1 MLNVNYVD
9 LRGFAM
15 KITDVRMYLLESP
28 LQRPF
33 AYSRG
38 WVDRR
43 SVVLV
48 EISTDSDLTGWG
60 EAFGP
65 GRMAIGALKL
75 VRPLLIG
82 ADPLAIEKI
91 WDDLYGRFR
100 DHGSKGPLIDALS
113 AIDIALWDIKGK
125 HFKLPVHR
133 LMGGPLRTSVPA
145 YASGLFRYRD
155 GDIETNLVKEA
166 ERHLARGFRA
176 MKMKVG
182 FGVDADVRAVKAV
195 RKTIGPDVS
204 LMIDANGAYDAVNAI
219 RLAHRIDDCDVAWF
233 EEPVPPEDIE
243 GYLEVKARQPI
254 PVAGGEA
261 EFTRFGFR
269 DILARRAMDIIQP
282 DICAAGGFSECK
294 KIVDM
299 AHAFGVRCSPHTWGT
314 AIAISASLHLLAMLP
329 NTTSALYP
337 IPPLLEWD
345 CTEHGIRDALLTDAL
360 RPVDGVAQIPE
371 APGLGVDIDREVV
384 RKFEVQ

>member
-1 MLNVNYVD
+1 
-9 LRGFAM
+9 
-15 KITDVRMYLLESP
+15 
-28 LQRPF
+28 
-33 AYSRG
+33 
-38 WVDRR
+38 
-43 SVVLV
+43 
-48 EISTDSDLTGWG
+48 
-60 EAFGP
+60 
-65 GRMAIGALKL
+65 
-75 VRPLLIG
+75 
-82 ADPLAIEKI
+82 
-91 WDDLYGRFR
+91 
-100 DHGSKGPLIDALS
+100 
-113 AIDIALWDIKGK
+113 
-125 HFKLPVHR
+125 
-133 LMGGPLRTSVPA
+133 
-145 YASGLFRYRD
+145 
-155 GDIETNLVKEA
+155 
-166 ERHLARGFRA
+166 
-176 MKMKVG
+176 
-182 FGVDADVRAVKAV
+182 
-195 RKTIGPDVS
+195 
-204 LMIDANGAYDAVNAI
+204 MIDANGAYDAVNAI

>member
-1 MLNVNYVD
+1 
-9 LRGFAM
+9 M
-15 KITDVRMYLLESP
+15 KIAEVRMYLLESP

-43 SVVLV
+43 SAVLV
-48 EISTDSDLTGWG
+48 EILTDGGLIGWG

-65 GRMAIGALKL
+65 GRMAIGALNL
-75 VRPLLIG
+75 LRPHLIG
-82 ADPLAIEKI
+82 TDPLETEKI

-133 LMGGPLRTSVPA
+133 LMGGPLRTKVPA

-166 ERHLARGFRA
+166 EQHLARGFRA
-176 MKMKVG
+176 MKLKVG
-182 FGVDADVRAVKAV
+182 FGVEADAR
-195 RKTIGPDVS
+195 
-204 LMIDANGAYDAVNAI
+204 AVNAI
-219 RLAHRIDDCDVAWF
+219 RLARRVEDCDVAWF
-233 EEPVPPEDIE
+233 EEPVPPEDID
-243 GYLEVKARQPI
+243 GYLEVKAKQPI

-299 AHAFGVRCSPHTWGT
+299 AHAFGIRCSPHTWGT
-314 AIAISASLHLLAMLP
+314 AIAISASLQLLALLP
-329 NTTSALYP
+329 NTTSALHP
-337 IPPLLEWD
+337 VPPMLEWD

-360 RPVDGVAQIPE
+360 RPVHGSIVIPD
-371 APGLGVDIDREVV
+371 APGLGLDIDREVV
-384 RKFEVQ
+384 RKFEVH